1 MENKGYAK
9 FLGANKLH
17 YGRFASGKSFLPG
30 LFIAISRKVSK
41 KNVHAT
47 IPKGIGM
54 LSNLLLLLSFSTRR
68 YMSMTSPAILSNFF
82 EKQWTQNHPQYLS
95 GLSRALYPTTIY
107 CVKPWLFVTT
117 FCIIIQKTMLRDEGV
132 MPGNNAAWQNRFRN
146 KTLP

>member
-17 YGRFASGKSFLPG
+17 YNVWEICKWQIVFAWVVYSYFEKGFG
-30 LFIAISRKVSK
+30 

-68 YMSMTSPAILSNFF
+68 YMSTASSAILSNFF
-82 EKQWTQNHPQYLS
+82 EK
-95 GLSRALYPTTIY
+95 
-107 CVKPWLFVTT
+107 K
-117 FCIIIQKTMLRDEGV
+117 
-132 MPGNNAAWQNRFRN
+132 
-146 KTLP
+146 

>member
-30 LFIAISRKVSK
+30 LFIANKGFG

-82 EKQWTQNHPQYLS
+82 EKQ
-95 GLSRALYPTTIY
+95 
-107 CVKPWLFVTT
+107 
-117 FCIIIQKTMLRDEGV
+117 
-132 MPGNNAAWQNRFRN
+132 
-146 KTLP
+146 